1 MYVKGF
7 WFVLVSCVY
16 LFWYSGVD
24 KKFLIRKDDS
34 MLFEIRILIKVLEF
48 LNVVKYF
55 FLEN

>member
-34 MLFEIRILIKVLEF
+34 MFFGKIYLKLEF
-48 LNVVKYF
+48 
-55 FLEN
+55 